1 MRVVVKQLQGI
12 ALAGKADS
20 GHWVPM
26 DGPEEFGGSAAASQP
41 MELILMGLGGCTS
54 MDVISILKKKRVEVD
69 DYECI
74 IEAERAP
81 HHPKVFTKIKMKYVF
96 YGRNIPVKDVER
108 AIQLSEESYCS
119 ASVMLKKSAEIVTT
133 YEIIER

>member
-26 DGPEEFGGSAAASQP
+26 DGPEEFGGSAAASRP

>member
-26 DGPEEFGGSAAASQP
+26 DGPEEFGGSAAASRP

-108 AIQLSEESYCS
+108 AIQLSEESYGS